1 MSLKN
6 DVIEVLDNEK
16 YIYYNDAV
24 SRIINAYEPNKHEV
38 VDILRRHPDWNE
50 DNMSICIPATSYTRK
65 FNSNAISTFVDYL
78 IGSIYFS
85 EEFQN
90 NLVTYCAVMNYQ
102 LLSKSLGIIYCSEVM
117 RKWWFEE
124 NEPLVNED
132 GALLYTRN
140 KVSTGKYNTIFHVC
154 PKITKVLSFISS
166 LNTVFFNADM
176 DDELN
181 ELNAD
186 FPAFHLRNN
195 MKTSKAIGKICR
207 EMGWDKFPKYNEKYA
222 ALCDEINP
230 LTVHTPTYI
239 SVHPCDYL
247 YMSDGHSWTS
257 CHDIRNADDPGCY
270 SSGTISYMLDHY
282 SFIVYTLPEVV
293 TEKPWNQPK
302 LQREVF
308 ALKDGVILQSR
319 LYPQSC
325 DNGSGDAY
333 REIRNVVQKVIADC
347 LGQPNLWQTKHYP
360 NVEQY
365 IVHGD
370 GATCYPDWKDGNPG
384 STYCSLTFLKGIDL
398 THFSMEIGATPV
410 CPNCGMEHCREDSI
424 ICEDCGNIITC
435 ADCGC
440 EMDRDCAYM
449 IDDEYYCEGCVFWCE
464 YHEDYELISNGVTE
478 VDGYGQVCD
487 RALEYGDFYQ
497 CEYCGEWKYVEDII
511 RTEDGCYYCCEEC
524 AIRDGYR
531 ETTDGWYLERK
542 TVKCPHCGRYNLEED
557 DQCYWCG
564 KFVAGVAS

>member
-6 DVIEVLDNEK
+6 DVIEVLDNER
-16 YIYYNDAV
+16 YIYNDYAV

-38 VDILRRHPDWNE
+38 VDILRNHRNWNE

-65 FNSNAISTFVDYL
+65 FNTGAIHDFV
-78 IGSIYFS
+78 
-85 EEFQN
+85 
-90 NLVTYCAVMNYQ
+90 NY
-102 LLSKSLGIIYCSEVM
+102 
-117 RKWWFEE
+117 
-124 NEPLVNED
+124 LVNEIVASDAFKYAVTIWCAVTGRYYRRYSDIYQRITMRWND
-132 GALLYTRN
+132 GIEYMWR
-140 KVSTGKYNTIFHVC
+140 KEYVSH
-154 PKITKVLSFISS
+154 SS
-166 LNTVFFNADM
+166 LIANVWPKVIHTLRFIDGLESTFFNSDM
-176 DDELN
+176 DDTLREIN
-181 ELNAD
+181 SD

-207 EMGWDKFPKYNEKYA
+207 EMGWDKFPKYNEQYA

-239 SVHPCDYL
+239 SVHPCDFL
-247 YMSDGHSWTS
+247 YMSNGHSWTS

-282 SFIVYTLPEVV
+282 SFIVYTLPKVV

-325 DNGSGDAY
+325 DNGSEDAY
-333 REIRNVVQKVIADC
+333 REIRNVVQKVVADC

-365 IVHGD
+365 IIHGD

-398 THFSMEIGATPV
+398 TDFTMEIGATPI
-410 CPNCGMEHCREDSI
+410 CPQCGMPHDHEDSI
-424 ICEDCGNIITC
+424 ICENCDNIITC

-440 EMDRDCAYM
+440 EIDRDNAYE
-449 IDDEYYCEGCVFWCE
+449 IDGEYYCENCVFWCE

-478 VDGYGQVCD
+478 VYGYGQVCD
-487 RALEYGDFYQ
+487 RALEYGDFYK
-497 CEYCGEWKYVEDII
+497 CEHCGKWKYVEDII
-511 RTEDGCYYCCEEC
+511 LTEDGCYYGCEEC